1 MIGTIHKLVQTSR
14 TLRQQTGRAPD
25 AEELAVRL
33 NLPRGAV
40 AEALRI
46 AKGLVAMERPF
57 GEAAEDEADEAAG
70 RAVEDPAVEDPA
82 AEDLAAEDLAADDPD
97 TLTAREERV
106 LCMRFDIALETD
118 PALEELGRQLLESR
132 KRLRKAE
139 SKARRK
145 LEGKDDEA
153 S

>member
-1 MIGTIHKLVQTSR
+1 MIGTIHKLVRKSR
-14 TLRQQTGRAPD
+14 SLRQKTGRAPD
-25 AEELAVRL
+25 VDELAVRL
-33 NLPRGAV
+33 NLPPKEV

-57 GEAAEDEADEAAG
+57 GEAADEAA
-70 RAVEDPAVEDPA
+70 DQA
-82 AEDLAAEDLAADDPD
+82 AEEAAAGRPD
-97 TLTAREERV
+97 ALTAREERV

-132 KRLRKAE
+132 KRLRDIEA
-139 SKARRK
+139 KARRK
-145 LEGKDDEA
+145 LKPKDDEA

>member
-1 MIGTIHKLVQTSR
+1 MIGTIHKLVRMSR
-14 TLRQQTGRAPD
+14 SLRQQTGRAPD
-25 AEELAVRL
+25 AEELAERL

-46 AKGLVAMERPF
+46 AKGLVALERPF
-57 GEAAEDEADEAAG
+57 GEAADEPADEEPEEAG
-70 RAVEDPAVEDPA
+70 Q
-82 AEDLAAEDLAADDPD
+82 PD
-97 TLTAREERV
+97 ALTAREERV

-132 KRLRKAE
+132 KRLREIEA
-139 SKARRK
+139 KARRK

>member
-1 MIGTIHKLVQTSR
+1 MIGTIHKLVRTSR
-14 TLRQQTGRAPD
+14 SLRQKTGRAPD
-25 AEELAVRL
+25 VEELAERL
-33 NLPRGAV
+33 NLPKRAV

-57 GEAAEDEADEAAG
+57 GEAADEEIGEGAPEVPEEAAG
-70 RAVEDPAVEDPA
+70 Q
-82 AEDLAAEDLAADDPD
+82 PD

-132 KRLRKAE
+132 KRLRDIEA
-139 SKARRK
+139 KARRK
-145 LEGKDDEA
+145 LKPKDDEA

>member
-1 MIGTIHKLVQTSR
+1 MIGTIHKLVRTSR

-25 AEELAVRL
+25 SEELAVRL
-33 NLPRGAV
+33 NLPLCAV

-57 GEAAEDEADEAAG
+57 GEAADDPADEAA
-70 RAVEDPAVEDPA
+70 DQA
-82 AEDLAAEDLAADDPD
+82 AEDAAADRPD

-106 LCMRFDIALETD
+106 LCMRFDIALEAD

-132 KRLRKAE
+132 KRLRE
-139 SKARRK
+139 SEAKARRK

>member
-1 MIGTIHKLVQTSR
+1 MIGTIHKLVRVSR
-14 TLRQQTGRAPD
+14 SLRQNTGRAPD
-25 AEELAVRL
+25 AEELAERL

-40 AEALRI
+40 VEALRI
-46 AKGLVAMERPF
+46 AKGLVALERPF
-57 GEAAEDEADEAAG
+57 GEAADESAEGSEQEPEEAAG
-70 RAVEDPAVEDPA
+70 PADA
-82 AEDLAAEDLAADDPD
+82 
-97 TLTAREERV
+97 LTAREERV

-132 KRLRKAE
+132 KRLREIEA
-139 SKARRK
+139 KARRK

>member
-1 MIGTIHKLVQTSR
+1 MIGTIHKLVRKSR
-14 TLRQQTGRAPD
+14 SLRQKTGRAPD
-25 AEELAVRL
+25 VEELAERL
-33 NLPRGAV
+33 NLPKRAV

-57 GEAAEDEADEAAG
+57 GEAADEADQVAEDAAAG
-70 RAVEDPAVEDPA
+70 R
-82 AEDLAAEDLAADDPD
+82 PD
-97 TLTAREERV
+97 ALTAREERV

-132 KRLRKAE
+132 KRLRDIEA
-139 SKARRK
+139 KARRK
-145 LEGKDDEA
+145 LKPKDDEA

>member
-1 MIGTIHKLVQTSR
+1 MIGTIHKLVRKSR
-14 TLRQQTGRAPD
+14 SLRQKTGRAPG
-25 AEELAVRL
+25 AEELAERL

-57 GEAAEDEADEAAG
+57 GEAAGEQAGEASEQASEEAAG
-70 RAVEDPAVEDPA
+70 PADA
-82 AEDLAAEDLAADDPD
+82 
-97 TLTAREERV
+97 LTAREERV

-132 KRLRKAE
+132 KRLRDIEA
-139 SKARRK
+139 KARRK

>member
-1 MIGTIHKLVQTSR
+1 MIGTIHKVVQTSR

-25 AEELAVRL
+25 AEELARRL
-33 NLPRGAV
+33 NLPRRAV

-57 GEAAEDEADEAAG
+57 GEAAEDEADEPAD
-70 RAVEDPAVEDPA
+70 RAVEDV
-82 AEDLAAEDLAADDPD
+82 AADDAD

-132 KRLRKAE
+132 KRLREIEA
-139 SKARRK
+139 KARRK